1 MTDIAIIGEKTFL
14 FEKLLDET
22 GREYAF
28 VKPEILGSPF
38 LPRFRMVVIP
48 TGFANPQYSK
58 VLPALKASK
67 SRIAEFL
74 EKGGV
79 LTVFGPLVPEHEYE
93 WLPLSL
99 KYIGEY
105 ENTELVPTSDHR
117 CNSLVDAK
125 AADCDGYLIP
135 GEGFET
141 ALRDSKG
148 RSVLVIGKFGRGKI
162 VATTIHEFPSVD
174 YLCWAAEEGE
184 PAKI

>member
-1 MTDIAIIGEKTFL
+1 MPDIAIIGEKTFL

-22 GREYAF
+22 GREYQF

-74 EKGGV
+74 ERGGV
-79 LTVFGPLVPEHEYE
+79 LTIFGPLVPEHEYE

-125 AADCDGYLIP
+125 TADCDGYLIP
-135 GEGFET
+135 GKGFET
-141 ALRDSKG
+141 TLANSKN

-162 VATTIHEFPSVD
+162 VATTIHEFPSAG